1 LADEQGSVE
10 VHADDRVDLGG
21 HFVKSI
27 VSHHSALLTMSTQ
40 PNASSADLQIAAPRV
55 AVATV
60 SWLAGAGQAHP
71 LRQPEVR
78 CVTRHSNGLP

>member
-10 VHADDRVDLGG
+10 VHADDRVDLVGV

-60 SWLAGAGQAHP
+60 SWLAGAGHDTSA
-71 LRQPEVR
+71 
-78 CVTRHSNGLP
+78 TTT